1 MKTAE
6 YQEEFGLLILDTKLG
21 SKEKQ
26 WKYILVVNSILSL
39 SFCRYYYLAFKAHET
54 PLGSRENCL
63 AILEKSK
70 LDNWILGKTKVE
82 GASSFSRMV
91 YSYKSCVIVV
101 QKLLHE

>member
-1 MKTAE
+1 MG
-6 YQEEFGLLILDTKLG
+6 EFDLLILEIKLRDR
-21 SKEKQ
+21 EKQ
-26 WKYILVVNSILSL
+26 WKYVLIVSSILSL

-82 GASSFSRMV
+82 GANIFSRIV
-91 YSYKSCVIVV
+91 YFYKSCLIVV
-101 QKLLHE
+101 QKVLHE

>member
-1 MKTAE
+1 M
-6 YQEEFGLLILDTKLG
+6 I
-21 SKEKQ
+21 
-26 WKYILVVNSILSL
+26 VNSILSL

-82 GASSFSRMV
+82 GANTFSRIV
-91 YSYKSCVIVV
+91 YFYKSCLIVV
-101 QKLLHE
+101 QKYCMNEQKSKEFAPISFPGYGSTLPSQLS